1 MVELGT
7 ADYQSS
13 FVAVVKSGNLIIT
26 IICIKEV
33 LSIGT
38 ARRIL
43 RLEY

>member
-33 LSIGT
+33 IIYWDRSQN
-38 ARRIL
+38 
-43 RLEY
+43 LEA